1 MIFGRKPKHKA
12 LMVTEDHQLREVDL
26 DVDAA
31 SMSDH
36 RASRSWG
43 LVPSAV
49 IPQHGT
55 RKAYQVICARCNGP
69 FNSRKGRWEPFDQAE
84 VSRIADQCV
93 DKQIAELP
101 RLALQEWSRSL
112 MRLAIVGLV
121 LAVGVMAFVVA
132 LSSGAVRIPGL

>member
-1 MIFGRKPKHKA
+1 MLFGKKPKHKA
-12 LMVTEDHQLREVDL
+12 LMVTEDRQLRDVDL

-36 RASRSWG
+36 RAGRSWG

-49 IPQHGT
+49 IPQRGT
-55 RKAYQVICARCNGP
+55 RKAYQVVCPRCNGP
-69 FNSRKGRWEPFDQAE
+69 FNPRKGRWEPFDQAE
-84 VSRIADQCV
+84 VARIADLCV

-101 RLALQEWSRSL
+101 RLALQEWSQSL

-121 LAVGVMAFVVA
+121 LAVSVMAFVVA
-132 LSSGAVRIPGL
+132 VSSGVVRVPGL